1 MAAAVD
7 LTPHLDALR
16 ADLVAAAAVGGPE
29 TARAAELLGA
39 AVEPALR
46 LLLVDLLTDAA
57 TELAPQLGGS
67 PVEVRMRGRDPELV
81 VTAPVS
87 SPAPE
92 LPAEDEGTARLTL
105 RLPERLKARAETAAT
120 TEGVSVNAWLV
131 KAVTRALDPAGPRSP
146 WTSGGPGPRR
156 LSGYGRA

>member
-1 MAAAVD
+1 MD

-16 ADLVAAAAVGGPE
+16 ADLTAAAAVGGPDA
-29 TARAAELLGA
+29 ARAAELLAG

-57 TELAPQLGGS
+57 AELAPQLGGT

-81 VTAPVS
+81 VAALATPT
-87 SPAPE
+87 PE
-92 LPAEDEGTARLTL
+92 PPLEDEGTARLTL
-105 RLPERLKARAETAAT
+105 RLPEGLKARAETAAA
-120 TEGVSVNAWLV
+120 TEGLSVNAWLV
-131 KAVTRALDPAGPRSP
+131 KAVTRALDPAGHRTP

-156 LSGYGRA
+156 LTGYGRA